1 MQIKRTFYPELV
13 KVFYRCACVD
23 MEGNL
28 YSIVNGVDMVIDAEF
43 WNVVVGIDMGGIR
56 KFEESM
62 DGYSK
67 MQTYRGMLVY
77 IITNI
82 LAPRSSNHAQVT
94 DDDL

>member
-1 MQIKRTFYPELV
+1 
-13 KVFYRCACVD
+13 